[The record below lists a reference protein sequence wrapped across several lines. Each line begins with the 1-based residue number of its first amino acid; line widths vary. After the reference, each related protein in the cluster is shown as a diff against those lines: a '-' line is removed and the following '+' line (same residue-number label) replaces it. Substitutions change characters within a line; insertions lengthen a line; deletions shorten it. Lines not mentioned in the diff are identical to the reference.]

1 MSKKLNNVLLIDD
14 DLTINYYH
22 NKLIEKSEITNHIA
36 ISKNGKDGLESLLQ
50 LNDTKEDKEMT
61 LDNLKSELNTENNII
76 LPELMFLDL
85 NMPIMNGWEF
95 LEKLSQ
101 IKNKIKIHYKIYI
114 LSATVNPDDRKMA
127 KDNGLVSGFLSKPL
141 TKENLELIRLKY
153 LH

>member
-61 LDNLKSELNTENNII
+61 LI
-76 LPELMFLDL
+76 FLDL

-114 LSATVNPDDRKMA
+114 LSATVNPDDKKMA
-127 KDNGLVSGFLSKPL
+127 KDNGLVTGFLSKPL